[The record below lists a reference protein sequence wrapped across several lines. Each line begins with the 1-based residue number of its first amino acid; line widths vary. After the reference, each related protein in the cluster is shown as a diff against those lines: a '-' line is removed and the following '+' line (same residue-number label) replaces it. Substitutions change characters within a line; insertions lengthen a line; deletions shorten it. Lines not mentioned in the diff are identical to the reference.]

1 MLLGME
7 LELQFVLFIASL
19 IAHLLMLGDNYI
31 FKFMGKYGKIF
42 ILVTWGFIFGFS
54 SWYFISWISLFSF
67 PIIPII
73 TLSLLVEITYLYQ
86 IFPYSGG
93 MKISKEKIKRI
104 LLALYYLN
112 FVSWPLYY
120 ISFDYLENLN
130 LILLSM
136 GISLVLLLIDKNLKV
151 ISDKLRKDLINLD
164 IFFIG
169 AVISFDLFFFL
180 EFSLAPNL
188 LLNMSV
194 ALLIFML
201 FMGFLIKPFKRK
213 RILSFAY
220 WTSLFVL
227 LSLIIYNL
235 TISGFSWGF
244 LLFGIILYPF
254 IFMLEE
260 LKLFLN
266 NITSYIK
273 IALYKIKN
281 AFITFYYNLVNFLK
295 RNFKYIKLLICLGF
309 GILVGLVFSDFVLGL
324 LNILHSVLLAL
335 AIFGIL
341 YGLIPGKKATD
352 LDEVFEQKM
361 KRFIIIWICTSLFI
375 YVLIL
380 PYIESFIYSLI
391 LMTSSILGL
400 GAILLIFI
408 YRKEKRQKIS
418 IKWRFYTTIVSILL
432 MIVWVT
438 LIIIWY
444 FTEVR
449 I

>member
-1 MLLGME
+1 
-7 LELQFVLFIASL
+7 
-19 IAHLLMLGDNYI
+19 
-31 FKFMGKYGKIF
+31 
-42 ILVTWGFIFGFS
+42 
-54 SWYFISWISLFSF
+54 
-67 PIIPII
+67 
-73 TLSLLVEITYLYQ
+73 
-86 IFPYSGG
+86 

-281 AFITFYYNLVNFLK
+281 AFITFYYN
-295 RNFKYIKLLICLGF
+295 
-309 GILVGLVFSDFVLGL
+309 
-324 LNILHSVLLAL
+324 A
-335 AIFGIL
+335 
-341 YGLIPGKKATD
+341 
-352 LDEVFEQKM
+352 
-361 KRFIIIWICTSLFI
+361 
-375 YVLIL
+375 
-380 PYIESFIYSLI
+380 
-391 LMTSSILGL
+391 
-400 GAILLIFI
+400 IFI
-408 YRKEKRQKIS
+408 YEVILLRNNFNSSS
-418 IKWRFYTTIVSILL
+418 IKING
-432 MIVWVT
+432 
-438 LIIIWY
+438 
-444 FTEVR
+444 
-449 I
+449 